1 MPDVQPDAPPL
12 VRHDVQDTLPEPDL
26 AAAEPRPEPVES
38 PANRQRLLVM
48 GPSASR
54 TPHKEAR
61 PVTSLATVFGRFAEM
76 QHLVGDQVIALE
88 DAVQQQGQQLADVSA
103 QLPDMKERIN
113 WLIASYYEDDRHSQ
127 SIRERLARQ
136 EAGLATLTEA
146 VRGLCEAQA
155 QWKQTFDQLLQ
166 ILGRAQS
173 APVPTPPKWPE

>member
-1 MPDVQPDAPPL
+1 MADAIDQL
-12 VRHDVQDTLPEPDL
+12 SQPDL
-26 AAAEPRPEPVES
+26 ATLEPCTETAASSV
-38 PANRQRLLVM
+38 NRQRLLVVN
-48 GPSASR
+48 PPQNR
-54 TPHKEAR
+54 TLRRDGR

-88 DAVQQQGQQLADVSA
+88 DSVEQHGQQLADVSA

-113 WLIASYYEDDRHSQ
+113 WLIASYYEDDRESQ
-127 SIRERLARQ
+127 SVRERLARQ
-136 EAGLATLTEA
+136 EAGLVTLTEA

-173 APVPTPPKWPE
+173 PPVPAPPRWPE

>member
-1 MPDVQPDAPPL
+1 MA
-12 VRHDVQDTLPEPDL
+12 DVQDRLPEPDV
-26 AAAEPRPEPVES
+26 APSEPRPETAES
-38 PANRQRLLVM
+38 PANRQRLLVV
-48 GPSASR
+48 GPPASR
-54 TPHKEAR
+54 NPHKEGR

-88 DAVQQQGQQLADVSA
+88 DSVQQQGQQLADVSA

-113 WLIASYYEDDRHSQ
+113 WLIASYYEDDRQSQ
-127 SIRERLARQ
+127 NIRERLARQ

-173 APVPTPPKWPE
+173 PPVPAPPRWPE